1 MKILVVDEGKQQ
13 RGPVTKAREGEA
25 CWTRMLLKSD
35 SLSLICVSLVPS
47 SAAPMDYLTGL
58 PGAHPIAQRVW
69 KHLRI
74 QLQNYKKKKKRHNT
88 TTKSR
93 MQMSTKR
100 GKVTRE

>member
-35 SLSLICVSLVPS
+35 SLSLICVNLVPS

-74 QLQNYKKKKKRHNT
+74 QLQNYNKKKKTQHSYKKQNADEYKKR
-88 TTKSR
+88 KSD
-93 MQMSTKR
+93 
-100 GKVTRE
+100 